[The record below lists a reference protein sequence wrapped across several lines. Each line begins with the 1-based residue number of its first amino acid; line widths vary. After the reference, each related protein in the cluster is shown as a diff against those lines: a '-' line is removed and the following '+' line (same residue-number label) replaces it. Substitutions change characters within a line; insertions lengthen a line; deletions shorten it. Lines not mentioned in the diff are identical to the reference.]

1 MRRRFCHSS
10 RSGRGRRAL
19 VLLAAAGSLIAGSA
33 ATAAEQV
40 AAVLKTHEVRFVYHS
55 LVNVLACDELR
66 NQIRMIL
73 HALGAREDVQVRV
86 NDCQFVV
93 IPDDTAPPWDRSNRD
108 HPAAIFRDRDRNFDR
123 DQRQTSNVRVQV
135 MFPIEATPQVLVEI
149 EKDKSRRDLISRVT
163 GDPTPALNDPIVFPA
178 ERTQLTLPRGTIRLR
193 PEHCE
198 LLEQMIPTVFR
209 ELGIKVVRRQFA
221 CDRYGRSRL
230 APKLTVEVLW
240 PVGAPLPGEKVKK

>member
-1 MRRRFCHSS
+1 
-10 RSGRGRRAL
+10 

-40 AAVLKTHEVRFVYHS
+40 AAVLKTHEVRFVYRS

-66 NQIRMIL
+66 NQVAMIL
-73 HALGAREDVQVRV
+73 RALGARDDVQVRI
-86 NDCQFVV
+86 NDCQIVV
-93 IPDDTAPPWDRSNRD
+93 IPDDIEPPWDRSNREYPRD
-108 HPAAIFRDRDRNFDR
+108 IFRDRDF
-123 DQRQTSNVRVQV
+123 DQRQTSHVRVQV
-135 MFPIEATPQVLVEI
+135 MFPIEATPQVLAEI

-163 GDPTPALNDPIVFPA
+163 GDPAAALNDPIVFPA
-178 ERTQLTLPRGTIRLR
+178 ERKQLTLPRGTIRLR

-209 ELGIKVVRRQFA
+209 ELGIKVVGRQLG

-240 PVGAPLPGEKVKK
+240 PVGAPLPGEKEKK

>member
-10 RSGRGRRAL
+10 RSGCGRRAL
-19 VLLAAAGSLIAGSA
+19 GLLAAALSLIAGPA
-33 ATAAEQV
+33 ATAEEQV
-40 AAVLKTHEVRFVYHS
+40 AAVLKTHEIRFVYHS
-55 LVNVLACDELR
+55 FVNVFACDELR
-66 NQIRMIL
+66 SHIATIL
-73 HALGAREDVQVRV
+73 RALGARDDVQVRI
-86 NDCQFVV
+86 NDCQIVV
-93 IPDDTAPPWDRSNRD
+93 IPDDNDLPWDRSNRD
-108 HPAAIFRDRDRNFDR
+108 YPRDIFRDREF

-135 MFPIEATPQVLVEI
+135 MFPIEATPQVLAEI

-163 GDPTPALNDPIVFPA
+163 GDPAAALNDAIVFPA
-178 ERTQLTLPRGTIRLR
+178 QRKQITLSQGTIRLR
-193 PEHCE
+193 SEHCE

-209 ELGIKVVRRQFA
+209 ELGIKVVSRQLG